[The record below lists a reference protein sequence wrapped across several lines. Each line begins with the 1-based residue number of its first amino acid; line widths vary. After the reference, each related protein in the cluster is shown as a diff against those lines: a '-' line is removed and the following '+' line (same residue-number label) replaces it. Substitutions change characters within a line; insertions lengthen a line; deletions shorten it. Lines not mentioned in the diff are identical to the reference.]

1 MLPFRLLNT
10 IRLGVKNLLLH
21 KMRSVLTMLG
31 IIFGVAS
38 VIAMLAIGEGASY
51 EAQEAIRE
59 LGSNNVIIR
68 SIKPPEDDRAS
79 GGQGGMA
86 VEYGLTYR
94 DADRI
99 RATIPNL
106 NEVYPMRIFREN
118 VRFASRQIQAQVT
131 GTLPSQIEL
140 LNVPVI
146 LGRFLTDVDQMYRR
160 NVCVLSESLAI
171 RLFDFRDP
179 VGGEIKIGT
188 HYYRVVGVVGDRQ
201 RPGENSQALRLSN
214 AEHFVYIP
222 LSVAR
227 SRFGE
232 LIVRVSSGSREFE
245 RVQLHQITAQFALA
259 EQVEPGSEQIRALL
273 ETSRD
278 KADYEVIVPLQL
290 LQQAEQTK
298 RIFNIVLGSIA
309 ALSLL
314 VGGIGIMN
322 IMLATVTERTREI
335 GVRRALGAKKRDI
348 ITQFLVETVVLSV
361 GGGLIGLA
369 AGLAIPVVVS
379 ILTDMVTIITL
390 WSLALAFGI
399 SAIIGIIF
407 GLYPAS
413 RAANMDPIE
422 ALRHE

>member
-1 MLPFRLLNT
+1 VSFRLLNI

-21 KMRSVLTMLG
+21 KMRSILTMLG

-38 VIAMLAIGEGASY
+38 VIAMLAIGEGASH
-51 EAQEAIRE
+51 EAQEAIKE
-59 LGSNNVIIR
+59 LGSNNVIVR
-68 SIKPPEDDRAS
+68 SVKPPEEDQAR
-79 GGQGGMA
+79 GGQQGMA

-99 RATIPNL
+99 RATLPAL
-106 NEVYPMRIFREN
+106 QEVYPMRIFREN
-118 VRFASRQIQAQVT
+118 VRFGSRQIQAQVT
-131 GTLPSQIEL
+131 GTLPSHIDL
-140 LNVPVI
+140 LNVPV
-146 LGRFLTDVDQMYRR
+146 LRGRFLTEVDQHYQR
-160 NVCVLSESLAI
+160 NVCVISEGLAA
-171 RLFDFRDP
+171 RLFDFREP
-179 VGGEIKIGT
+179 VGSAVRIGS
-188 HYYRVVGVVGDRQ
+188 HYYQVIGVVADR
-201 RPGENSQALRLSN
+201 RHQAPAGAPRLTSSDN
-214 AEHFVYIP
+214 FVYIP

-232 LIVRVSSGSREFE
+232 MIVRVTAGSREFE
-245 RVQLHQITAQFALA
+245 RVQLHQITVQFA
-259 EQVEPGSEQIRALL
+259 QVEHVQEGSAQLRTLL
-273 ETSRD
+273 QNFHDKRD
-278 KADYEVIVPLQL
+278 WELIVPLQL

-335 GVRRALGAKKRDI
+335 GIRRALGAKKKDI
-348 ITQFLVETVVLSV
+348 VTQFLVETVVLSV
-361 GGGLIGLA
+361 GGGIIGL
-369 AGLAIPVVVS
+369 GVGIIIPVSVAL
-379 ILTDMVTIITL
+379 LTNMVTIITF
-390 WSLALAFGI
+390 WSLILAFGI
-399 SAIIGIIF
+399 SVLVGIVF

>member
-1 MLPFRLLNT
+1 MSFRLLNT

-21 KMRSVLTMLG
+21 KMRSILTMLG

-38 VIAMLAIGEGASY
+38 VIAMLAIGEGASF
-51 EAQEAIRE
+51 EAQEAIKE
-59 LGSNNVIIR
+59 LGSNNIIIR
-68 SIKPPEDDRAS
+68 SVKPPQDEQAR
-79 GGQGGMA
+79 GGQTGMA

-99 RATIPNL
+99 RATIPHL
-106 NEVYPMRIFREN
+106 DEVYPMRIFREN
-118 VRFASRQIQAQVT
+118 VRFSTRQIQSQVT
-131 GTLPSQIEL
+131 GTLPGHLDL
-140 LNVPVI
+140 LNVPVFR
-146 LGRFLTDVDQMYRR
+146 GRFLTEVDQQYKR
-160 NVCVLSESLAI
+160 NVCVVSDSLAK
-171 RLFDFRDP
+171 RLFDFREP
-179 VGGEIKIGT
+179 IGNAVRIGS
-188 HYYRVVGVVGDRQ
+188 HSYKVVGVVADRQ
-201 RPGENSQALRLSN
+201 GRPSGAPQLTN
-214 AEHFVYIP
+214 AENFVYIP

-232 LIVRVSSGSREFE
+232 MIVRVTAGSREFE
-245 RVQLHQITAQFALA
+245 RVQLHQITVKFENVQQI
-259 EQVEPGSEQIRALL
+259 EEGSSQIRTLL
-273 ETSRD
+273 QAFHKKND
-278 KADYEVIVPLQL
+278 FDLIVPLQL

-335 GVRRALGAKKRDI
+335 GIRRALGAKKKDI
-348 ITQFLVETVVLSV
+348 VTQFLVETVVLSV
-361 GGGLIGLA
+361 GGGIIGL
-369 AGLAIPVVVS
+369 GVGILIPVAVAL
-379 ILTDMVTIITL
+379 LTDMMTVITI
-390 WSLALAFGI
+390 WSLVLAFGI
-399 SAIIGIIF
+399 SVVIGIIF

>member
-1 MLPFRLLNT
+1 MTFRLLNT
-10 IRLGVKNLLLH
+10 IRLGIKNLLLH
-21 KMRSVLTMLG
+21 KMRSILTMLG

-51 EAQEAIRE
+51 EAQEAIKE

-68 SIKPPEDDRAS
+68 SVKPPDEEQAS
-79 GGQGGMA
+79 GGQQGMA
-86 VEYGLTYR
+86 VSYGLTYR

-99 RATIPNL
+99 RATIPGIE
-106 NEVYPMRIFREN
+106 EVYPMRIFREN
-118 VRFASRQIQAQVT
+118 VRFDTRQIRAQVT
-131 GTLPSQIEL
+131 GTLPSHIDL
-140 LNVPVI
+140 LNVPVDR
-146 LGRFLTDVDQMYRR
+146 GRFLTEVDQHYQR
-160 NVCVLSESLAI
+160 NVAVLSERLAR
-171 RLFDFRDP
+171 RLFDFREP
-179 VGGEIKIGT
+179 IGSEIRIGS
-188 HYYRVVGVVGDRQ
+188 HYYRIVGVVADQ
-201 RPGENSQALRLSN
+201 RASGNSEIAPRLTDS
-214 AEHFVYIP
+214 EHFVYIP

-227 SRFGE
+227 SRYGE
-232 LIVRVSSGSREFE
+232 TIVRMTAGTREFE
-245 RVQLHQITAQFALA
+245 QVELHQITVRFNDVSL
-259 EQVEPGSEQIRALL
+259 VERASDQIQTLL
-273 ETSRD
+273 QSFHE
-278 KADYEVIVPLQL
+278 KNDYELIVPLQL

-335 GVRRALGAKKRDI
+335 GVRRALGAKKKDI
-348 ITQFLVETVVLSV
+348 VTQFLVETVVLSV

-369 AGLAIPVVVS
+369 AGILIPVIVS
-379 ILTDMVTIITL
+379 VLTSMVTIITL
-390 WSLALAFGI
+390 WSLLLAFGI
-399 SAIIGIIF
+399 SVLIGIVF